1 MLALVKMN
9 LFLKDAASV
18 RPARWLNTFFYALT
32 DLIKKESQEMPKR
45 NKYIIQ
51 VQNNVFL
58 QLGKATEKKNIIQ
71 VSEGIIISM
80 TYLHTNK
87 K

>member
-32 DLIKKESQEMPKR
+32 DMIKKESQETPKR

-58 QLGKATEKKNIIQ
+58 QLG
-71 VSEGIIISM
+71 
-80 TYLHTNK
+80 NK
-87 K
+87 Q